1 MTEPGLVTQTFVG
14 LASPE
19 QGRAGAGG
27 WPCQGVWYAP
37 QGARPRVALI
47 ATHYNIDFSQHYLA
61 DYLARR
67 GVGFLGWNTRFR
79 GDEAHFLLDHALVD
93 IGTGVRWLRETQ
105 GVERVI
111 LLGNSGGGSL
121 MAAYQSHA
129 VSPNVVPLAGMRP
142 AAGLDDLAPADGFIA
157 LAAHPG
163 RPDVLTAWLDAAA
176 TDEQDVTATDPALDL
191 WNAANG
197 PPYSAEFVQRYRAA
211 QVARNQRITDWAK
224 AELARLSAAGLGD
237 RLFTLAR
244 TWADPRMVD
253 PAIDPSNRKPN
264 WCYLGDPRRA
274 NRSTWGIG
282 GSSTLRTWLS
292 MWSLETSQCRGEP
305 HLANVHVPALVV
317 SADADTGVYPSDAAG
332 LHAAIAAADK
342 TVASLP
348 GDHYF
353 REPADARENVA
364 DLLAG
369 WVAERYPLN

>member
-1 MTEPGLVTQTFVG
+1 MTEPGAVTQAFVG
-14 LASPE
+14 LASPQ

-37 QGARPRVALI
+37 RGARPRVALI

-61 DYLARR
+61 DFMASR
-67 GVGFLGWNTRFR
+67 GLGFLGWNTRFR

-142 AAGLDDLAPADGFIA
+142 AAGLDDLPPADGFIA

-191 WNAANG
+191 WNPANG
-197 PPYSAEFVQRYRAA
+197 PPYSPEFVRRYRAA

-224 AELARLSAAGLGD
+224 AELDRLSAAGLGD

-292 MWSLETSQCRGEP
+292 MWSLETSQCRAEP

-342 TVASLP
+342 SVVKVA

-353 REPADARENVA
+353 REPGDARDKVA

-369 WVAERYPLN
+369 WVAERYPAH

>member
-1 MTEPGLVTQTFVG
+1 MTEPGAVDQTFIG
-14 LASPE
+14 LASPQ

-27 WPCQGVWYAP
+27 WPCQGVYYAP
-37 QGARPRVALI
+37 PGARPQVALI

-67 GVGFLGWNTRFR
+67 GLGFLGWNTRFR

-105 GVERVI
+105 GVEHVI

-129 VSPNVVPLAGMRP
+129 VSPNVVPLPGMRP
-142 AAGLDDLAPADGFIA
+142 AAGLDDLLPADGFIA
-157 LAAHPG
+157 LSAHPG

-191 WNAANG
+191 WNPANG
-197 PPYSAEFVQRYRAA
+197 PPFAPEFVQRYRAA
-211 QVARNQRITDWAK
+211 QVARNQRITDWAR
-224 AELARLSAAGLGD
+224 AELARLSAAGLWD

-244 TWADPRMVD
+244 TWADPRMLD
-253 PAIDPSNRKPN
+253 PALDPSNRTPN
-264 WCYLGDPRRA
+264 WCYLGDPGRA

-292 MWSLETSQCRGEP
+292 MWSLETSQCRAEP
-305 HLANVHVPALVV
+305 HLANVAVPALVV

-332 LHAAIAAADK
+332 IHAAIAAADK
-342 TVASLP
+342 SLVTMA

-353 REPADARENVA
+353 REPGDARDKVA

-369 WVAERYPLN
+369 WIADRYPVS

>member
-1 MTEPGLVTQTFVG
+1 MTEPAAVTQTFVG
-14 LASPE
+14 LASPQ

-37 QGARPRVALI
+37 RGARPRVALI

-61 DYLARR
+61 DFMASR

-142 AAGLDDLAPADGFIA
+142 AAGLAGLPPADGFIA

-191 WNAANG
+191 WNPVNG
-197 PPYSAEFVQRYRAA
+197 PPYSPEFLQRYRAA

-224 AELARLSAAGLGD
+224 AELDRLSAAGLGD

-292 MWSLETSQCRGEP
+292 MWSLETSQCRAEP

-332 LHAAIAAADK
+332 IHAAIAAADK
-342 TVASLP
+342 SLVKVA

-353 REPADARENVA
+353 REPGDARDKVA

-369 WVAERYPLN
+369 WVAERYPAQ

>member
-1 MTEPGLVTQTFVG
+1 MAESGPVATTFVG
-14 LASPE
+14 LAAPQ

-27 WPCQGVWYAP
+27 WPCQGIYYAAR
-37 QGARPRVALI
+37 GTRPRVAMI

-61 DYLARR
+61 EYVAAR
-67 GVGFLGWNTRFR
+67 GIGFLGWNTRFR
-79 GDEAHFLLDHALVD
+79 GDEAHFLLDHALAD

-105 GVERVI
+105 DIESVI

-121 MAAYQSHA
+121 MSAYQSHA
-129 VSPNVVPLAGMRP
+129 VSPNVVPLAGMKP
-142 AAGLDDLAPADGFIA
+142 APGLDELLPADGFIA

-163 RPDVLTAWLDAAA
+163 RPDVLTDWMDAAA
-176 TDEQDVTATDPALDL
+176 TDEHDVTATDPALDL
-191 WNAANG
+191 WNPDNG
-197 PPYSAEFVQRYRAA
+197 PPYSPEFVQRYRAA
-211 QVARNQRITDWAK
+211 QVARNQRITDWARH
-224 AELARLSAAGLGD
+224 ELARITAAGLTD

-292 MWSLETSQCRGEP
+292 MWSLETSQCRAEP
-305 HLANVHVPALVV
+305 HLANVHVPALIV
-317 SADADTGVYPSDAAG
+317 SADADTGVYPSDARG
-332 LHAAIAAADK
+332 IHAAVAAADK
-342 TVASLP
+342 SCATLP

-353 REPADARENVA
+353 RAPADARDNVA

-369 WVAERYPLN
+369 WVAGRYPLS